1 MLKIKDNVD
10 LNELSKF
17 GFKNE
22 FNEFY
27 IKNVAKNKSYIVDIE
42 SRELSFQIDCHS
54 VDIIIIK
61 NILVDLYYLIKAD
74 IVEAVEDE

>member
-1 MLKIKDNVD
+1 MLKIKDNID

-17 GFKNE
+17 GFKNA

-54 VDIIIIK
+54 VNIIVIK
-61 NILVDLYYLIKAD
+61 NILDDLYYLIKAD
-74 IVEAVEDE
+74 IVEVVGNE